1 MEISREEILEFA
13 KPDDIA
19 HIIKHYLQSKAQEE

>member
-13 KPDDIA
+13 KPDHID
-19 HIIKHYLQSKAQEE
+19 HIIKQYLQSKAQEE